1 MRELNSMWGVKFALG
16 LTLVGLLGGGLYWF
30 RSGDSKDRVASQ
42 SLAINW
48 KKRLEVNF
56 GIPDVVLS
64 GKKVLVHVWASWCP
78 PCVEEMPRFRKF
90 VEGSKFPPSYLA
102 VAVSLD
108 EKKQD
113 ALALLP
119 GFDGNG
125 GNFYLVFDSARRF
138 SESLGSY
145 QYPETF
151 LIEENGEWSK
161 KWVGPQDWDGLH
173 LVP

>member
-1 MRELNSMWGVKFALG
+1 MVFRGRTLAILVILGGV
-16 LTLVGLLGGGLYWF
+16 VGGGLFWF
-30 RSGDSKDRVASQ
+30 SSESTPPQVGAGSSAGS
-42 SLAINW
+42 SAINW
-48 KKRLEVNF
+48 KKKLVSGF
-56 GIPDVVLS
+56 GVPESALT
-64 GKKVLVHVWASWCP
+64 GKKVLLHVWASWCP

-119 GFDGNG
+119 GFVENG

-161 KWVGPQDWDGLH
+161 KWVGPQDWENLS